1 MANRIKATLLLLLS
15 CLLLAGAACS
25 GAASPAPA
33 ATKAPDKPAVAA
45 PTAAA
50 PAAPAAS
57 QSAPAA
63 SQPAVGGGQVLIGVD
78 LPVTGASASEGP
90 FVRKAVNMA
99 AKQINA
105 AGGINGKQ
113 LKLVEQ
119 DIQSTNPGALAA
131 LNKSVEEDK
140 VLAIIGPIKSTMI
153 QAQDDTVRKYAI
165 PMMIGGTNATLTKKG
180 NEWLFRCRPDD
191 SIAAYAMVK
200 YVKEDMKFT
209 KIGILHDTDAFG
221 TGGADLI
228 EQYSKELG
236 TTVVK
241 RESYT
246 TKDKDYTAQL
256 LSLKNAGAE
265 IMLLYGTNPDDVAV
279 IQRQYRQLGVPYKYL
294 GSPSSGSKD
303 TMNLSKEAAD
313 GLLAIQDYVP
323 GASPESAKY
332 VEDYKKEY
340 NEEFDSLFT
349 WNYDAVNVLANAIKK
364 GGEDKA
370 KVREA
375 ILATKGFKGA
385 LGSFSF
391 TPNGDG
397 LHEVSVVQID
407 KGTHKL
413 QKVVTAP
420 AQ

>member
-1 MANRIKATLLLLLS
+1 MANRFTAVPLILLS
-15 CLLLAGAACS
+15 CILLAATACS
-25 GAASPAPA
+25 SAAPAPA
-33 ATKAPDKPAVAA
+33 PTKAPDKPAAAASTSVPAA
-45 PTAAA
+45 PAAA
-50 PAAPAAS
+50 PAATQAAPAAAKPAAS
-57 QSAPAA
+57 
-63 SQPAVGGGQVLIGVD
+63 GGQILIGVD
-78 LPVTGASASEGP
+78 LPVTGSSASEGP
-90 FVRKAVNMA
+90 FVRKAVNLA
-99 AKQINA
+99 AKQVNA

-113 LKLVEQ
+113 LKLIEQ

-153 QAQDDTVRKYAI
+153 QAMDDTVRKYGV
-165 PMMIGGTNATLTKKG
+165 PVMIGGTNATLTKKG
-180 NEWLFRCRPDD
+180 NPWLFRCRPDD

-200 YVKEDMKFT
+200 YVKEDLKVT

-228 EQYSKELG
+228 EQYSKEMG

-294 GSPSSGSKD
+294 GSPSSASKD
-303 TMNLSKEAAD
+303 TMNLSKEASD

-332 VEDYKKEY
+332 VQDYKKEY
-340 NEEFDSLFT
+340 NEDFDSLFT
-349 WNYDAVNVLANAIKK
+349 WNYDAINVLATAIKTS
-364 GGEDKA
+364 GEDKA
-370 KVREA
+370 KLRES
-375 ILATKGFKGA
+375 ILAIKGYKGA
-385 LGSFSF
+385 LGGFSF
-391 TPNGDG
+391 
-397 LHEVSVVQID
+397 
-407 KGTHKL
+407 
-413 QKVVTAP
+413 
-420 AQ
+420 